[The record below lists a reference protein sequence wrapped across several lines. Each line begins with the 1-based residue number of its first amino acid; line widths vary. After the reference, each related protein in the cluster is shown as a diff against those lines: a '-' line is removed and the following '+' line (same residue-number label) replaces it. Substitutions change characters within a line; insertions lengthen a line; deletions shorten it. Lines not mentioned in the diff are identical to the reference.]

1 MQACRHAFL
10 RMYTRTPT
18 RQPPLIHPSAC
29 PPTTAPTPTGTTAH
43 TTHVAGSELIIS
55 VPENVESLIID
66 IDAVHSPAR
75 TQLRVCVCACVPQRR
90 RGAHTGPTRAASP
103 DRCARTPRGE
113 EHTRTGVRC
122 SRATQPRTYALLQPP
137 RPRGGW
143 TRGFWGAGP
152 AASGAPGPRP
162 LPPRDVRSLG
172 PHAGSPRPPRTD
184 TVAQPRT
191 VSCVVRCPTSSRSR
205 ANMLGVAENGR
216 RSGTPCAVCNPRIL
230 FSAAMAMA

>member
-137 RPRGGW
+137 RPRRW
-143 TRGFWGAGP
+143 TRGFWGAWSPPAPAPGRPQSWATCGFTASPAHRHRRP
-152 AASGAPGPRP
+152 AAYRKLRRA
-162 LPPRDVRSLG
+162 LPDELPQQG
-172 PHAGSPRPPRTD
+172 EHAGI
-184 TVAQPRT
+184 
-191 VSCVVRCPTSSRSR
+191 
-205 ANMLGVAENGR
+205 VAENGR
-216 RSGTPCAVCNPRIL
+216 RSGTPCAIL

>member
-137 RPRGGW
+137 RTALDPRLLG
-143 TRGFWGAGP
+143 RLVP
-152 AASGAPGPRP
+152 A
-162 LPPRDVRSLG
+162 
-172 PHAGSPRPPRTD
+172 
-184 TVAQPRT
+184 
-191 VSCVVRCPTSSRSR
+191 RSR
-205 ANMLGVAENGR
+205 PGTSAVLGHMRVHRVPRAP
-216 RSGTPCAVCNPRIL
+216 TPSPSRVP
-230 FSAAMAMA
+230 